1 MGYPQKLLAD
11 DEEIVYEMRPHWR
24 ALVVPVIVFLVT
36 LGLGSYV
43 LAKLAGNDAGWVSG
57 VRWIVIA
64 IMVVALLWWVV
75 RPFAYWYTTLYVI
88 TNRRLIVRYGLVA
101 RNGRDMPLSRVN
113 DVSFHH
119 TVIDQL
125 LNCGTLIVESAGEKG
140 QLEMRAIPDVE
151 NLQREV
157 YRLHDED
164 DMRRRRAAEGVTDPR
179 PPAPPAAPP
188 EGPAS

>member
-1 MGYPQKLLAD
+1 MHPMGYPQKLLAD
-11 DEEIVYEMRPHWR
+11 DEKIVYEMRPHWR

-36 LGLGSYV
+36 LGLGTYV
-43 LAKLAGNDAGWVSG
+43 LAKLASNDAGWVTG
-57 VRWIVIA
+57 VRWIVVI
-64 IMVVALLWWVV
+64 IMVAALLWWVV

-119 TVIDQL
+119 TVLDQM

-164 DMRRRRAAEGVTDPR
+164 DIRRRRSAEGTP
-179 PPAPPAAPP
+179 PPAAPP
-188 EGPAS
+188 ENPAT

>member
-1 MGYPQKLLAD
+1 MGYPEKLLAD
-11 DEEIVYEMRPHWR
+11 DEQIVHEMRPHWR
-24 ALVVPVIVFLVT
+24 ALIVPVIVFLVT
-36 LGLGSYV
+36 VGLGTYL
-43 LAKLAGNDAGWVSG
+43 LAKLAGNDAGWAGG
-57 VRWIVIA
+57 VRWIIIIV
-64 IMVVALLWWVV
+64 MVVALFWWVV

-88 TNRRLIVRYGLVA
+88 TNRRLIVRYGLLA

-119 TVIDQL
+119 TVIDQM

-164 DMRRRRAAEGVTDPR
+164 DMRRRRAAEGTT
-179 PPAPPAAPP
+179 PPPPPP
-188 EGPAS
+188 EAPSA

>member
-1 MGYPQKLLAD
+1 MGYPQKLLSG
-11 DEEIVYEMRPHWR
+11 DEQIVYEMRPHWR
-24 ALVVPVIVFLVT
+24 ALVVPVTVFLVT
-36 LGLGSYV
+36 VGIGTYF
-43 LAKLAGNDAGWVSG
+43 LAKLSGNGGGWVPG
-57 VRWIVIA
+57 VRWIIIIVMVI
-64 IMVVALLWWVV
+64 LLIWWVF

-119 TVIDQL
+119 TVLDQM

-140 QLEMRAIPDVE
+140 QLEMKAIPDVE

-164 DMRRRRAAEGVTDPR
+164 DIRRRRSAEGTPT
-179 PPAPPAAPP
+179 PPPPPTEPP
-188 EGPAS
+188 GGAST